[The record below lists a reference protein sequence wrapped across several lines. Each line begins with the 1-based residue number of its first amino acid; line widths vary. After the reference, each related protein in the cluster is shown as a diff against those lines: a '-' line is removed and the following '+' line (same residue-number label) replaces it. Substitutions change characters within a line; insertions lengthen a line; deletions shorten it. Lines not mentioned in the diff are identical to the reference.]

1 MTSSFQGLSYRS
13 TSPSL
18 SITLDDAQDVMNN
31 VGGVVDDKEL
41 VAKDVLRSAV
51 VVGTGL
57 TSIIFLTIFMYVVF
71 CYPSLT
77 ALYDFV

>member
-1 MTSSFQGLSYRS
+1 
-13 TSPSL
+13 
-18 SITLDDAQDVMNN
+18 MNN